1 MKKLLSVLMALALVL
16 VPVLSLADAVETL
29 EPAYLQYTHT
39 DDQYS
44 FMYPDTW
51 TLLNKENIQTIMEA
65 VDAEADA
72 ELAQMIATYGPQI
85 QQSDMVM
92 LLSETGLTNVNAVAQ
107 YVGMHASDNDL
118 LSLAP
123 SLVAQLSGAMANIE
137 FVDEGSIIELNGIN
151 ALMVEYNCELA
162 GTAMHGVQAYISGA
176 ENLYIFTYTCAG
188 ADEVAA
194 TSEDFGIMLGSL
206 QIK

>member
-123 SLVAQLSGAMANIE
+123 SLVAQLSGAMAKTAIWPRGP
-137 FVDEGSIIELNGIN
+137 VTTTRSIF
-151 ALMVEYNCELA
+151 
-162 GTAMHGVQAYISGA
+162 SSS
-176 ENLYIFTYTCAG
+176 
-188 ADEVAA
+188 A
-194 TSEDFGIMLGSL
+194 TSRPASSTNTRSSAQPNAARSTSSITIRKVIRLFIHSALLFQS
-206 QIK
+206 ICS